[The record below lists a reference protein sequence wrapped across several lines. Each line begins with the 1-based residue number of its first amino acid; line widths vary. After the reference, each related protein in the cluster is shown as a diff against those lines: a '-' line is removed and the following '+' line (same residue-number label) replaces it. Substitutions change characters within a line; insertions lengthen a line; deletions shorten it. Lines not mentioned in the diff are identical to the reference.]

1 MPLGAQAGR
10 FLAFQAQSSWFL
22 ARSCSLWAAKCNSRI
37 AAQNPPDSPA
47 PSWGMRIA
55 APMLLL
61 TAALLIWPCPAAPA
75 LEEPEIRPITKAAGA
90 RLEIDAVLELPPPPA
105 TQRSCSGYRSK
116 CRSQRMRFGT
126 QNIRGLRNKT
136 KMQELRVNMSDRGTA
151 CLALQETWHVNDINV
166 SMDDGYRLIGAGNGI
181 RDGNDA
187 VNGVAFMISPLLVPA
202 RREKL
207 ICN

>member
-1 MPLGAQAGR
+1 
-10 FLAFQAQSSWFL
+10 
-22 ARSCSLWAAKCNSRI
+22 
-37 AAQNPPDSPA
+37 
-47 PSWGMRIA
+47 
-55 APMLLL
+55 MLLL

-75 LEEPEIRPITKAAGA
+75 LEEPEIRPITKAAERRA
-90 RLEIDAVLELPPPPA
+90 ADWKSEIDAVLELPPPPA

-202 RREKL
+202 FERSGPPGSLGPPPPAKL
-207 ICN
+207 YNDCFESYT

>member
-1 MPLGAQAGR
+1 
-10 FLAFQAQSSWFL
+10 
-22 ARSCSLWAAKCNSRI
+22 
-37 AAQNPPDSPA
+37 
-47 PSWGMRIA
+47 
-55 APMLLL
+55 MLLL

-202 RREKL
+202 FEAAGKRIYNPGDGRNLAIAVHSAK
-207 ICN
+207 